1 MKPKAYISACQT
13 VERLLNVT
21 SQVSLRDLAIKF
33 DCLEVEDL
41 AREVERRWVLC
52 ERVEAGQLLATS
64 HKQFILCP
72 PFSYKAHAEKKY
84 TTSQKEAMDF
94 SKPVYATAALYTACK
109 CVTPLYQCLSSVTFP
124 PSLLPPS
131 FSLPPPPTFSPSPS
145 ICTINRLLKIRC
157 DKSKF
162 QTAAMCTRSVFQNI
176 LEEMNECA
184 PKNIGNFNDEHHV
197 TVDQFWYQYLS
208 SLSQLS
214 Q

>member
-1 MKPKAYISACQT
+1 M
-13 VERLLNVT
+13 T

-124 PSLLPPS
+124 PSLLPPPFFLPPSLPLSYLLPS
-131 FSLPPPPTFSPSPS
+131 FSLPPSLSLS
-145 ICTINRLLKIRC
+145 LSLHLYNRLLKIRC

>member
-1 MKPKAYISACQT
+1 M
-13 VERLLNVT
+13 
-21 SQVSLRDLAIKF
+21 
-33 DCLEVEDL
+33 
-41 AREVERRWVLC
+41 
-52 ERVEAGQLLATS
+52 EAGQLPATS
-64 HKQFILCP
+64 DKQFILCS

-124 PSLLPPS
+124 PSLLPPPFFLPPSLPLSYLHPS
-131 FSLPPPPTFSPSPS
+131 FSLPPPPSLLPPPFFLPPTPSHLLS
-145 ICTINRLLKIRC
+145 LSLHLYNRLLKIRC

-197 TVDQFWYQYLS
+197 TVDQFWYQCLS
-208 SLSQLS
+208 SLSQLP